1 MCSTARVAPKAYSL
15 QVLVARCLGSEAVPF
30 KESDGRLGSWGR
42 QSDQVMLEE
51 WRGGGER
58 VAGRP
63 LPGIRGLVRAEF
75 GQDSDAENRLALRVL
90 LRGESAAF

>member
-1 MCSTARVAPKAYSL
+1 
-15 QVLVARCLGSEAVPF
+15 VLLAGCLGSGAVPF

-42 QSDQVMLEE
+42 QSDRLMLEE
-51 WRGGGER
+51 WKGGGER
-58 VAGRP
+58 IAGRP
-63 LPGIRGLVRAEF
+63 LPGTRGLVWAEF